1 MLRLGLAIAAAVAVI
16 DQLVKWWIIDWLAE
30 PPGFVEV
37 LPFFNLVMVWNR
49 GVSFGLLG
57 DAGLAPY
64 LMAGIA
70 GLVVIGLVVWLARVA
85 QRLLAVSIGL
95 IIGGALGNI
104 VDRLRFGAVA
114 DFVDLH
120 AGGYHWPTFNVADA
134 AITVGVAVML
144 IDSLLNRRG
153 EPK

>member
-1 MLRLGLAIAAAVAVI
+1 MLRLGLAIAAAVAAV
-16 DQLVKWWIIDWLAE
+16 DQLVKWWIIGWLVE

-57 DAGLAPY
+57 DADLAPY

-70 GLVVIGLVVWLARVA
+70 GLVVIVLVIWLAGVSE
-85 QRLLAVSIGL
+85 RLLAASIGL

-104 VDRLRFGAVA
+104 VDRLVYGAVA
-114 DFVDLH
+114 DFVDVH
-120 AGGYHWPTFNVADA
+120 AGGYHWPAFNVADA

-144 IDSLLNRRG
+144 IDGLLNRRG
-153 EPK
+153 APK

>member
-1 MLRLGLAIAAAVAVI
+1 MLRFGLVIGGAVVVI
-16 DQLVKWWIIDWLAE
+16 DQLVKWWLIDWLAE

-57 DAGLAPY
+57 DADLAPY

-70 GLVVIGLVVWLARVA
+70 GLVVIGLVIWLAGVSE
-85 QRLLAVSIGL
+85 RLLAASIGL

-104 VDRLRFGAVA
+104 VDRLVYGAVA
-114 DFVDLH
+114 DFVDVH
-120 AGGYHWPTFNVADA
+120 AGGYHWPAFNVADA

-144 IDSLLNRRG
+144 IDGLLNRRG

>member
-1 MLRLGLAIAAAVAVI
+1 MLRVGLAIAGAVAVV
-16 DQLVKWWIIDWLAE
+16 DQLVKWWIIGWLAE

-49 GVSFGLLG
+49 GVSFGLLS
-57 DAGLAPY
+57 DADLAPY
-64 LMAGIA
+64 LMAGLG
-70 GLVVIGLVVWLARVA
+70 GLVVIGLGIWLARVA
-85 QRLLAVSIGL
+85 ERLLASSIGL

-104 VDRLRFGAVA
+104 VDRLRLGAVA

-120 AGGYHWPTFNVADA
+120 AGGYHWPAFNVADA

-144 IDSLLNRRG
+144 IDGLLIRRG
-153 EPK
+153 TPK

>member
-1 MLRLGLAIAAAVAVI
+1 MLRFGLVIGGAVVAI

-30 PPGFVEV
+30 PPGFVAV

-49 GVSFGLLG
+49 GVSFGLLS
-57 DAGLAPY
+57 DADLAPY

-70 GLVVIGLVVWLARVA
+70 GLVVIGLVIWLARVA

-104 VDRLRFGAVA
+104 VDRLRLGAVA

-120 AGGYHWPTFNVADA
+120 AGGYHWPAFNVADA

-144 IDSLLNRRG
+144 IDGLLNRRG

>member
-1 MLRLGLAIAAAVAVI
+1 MLRFGLVIGAAVAVI
-16 DQLVKWWIIDWLAE
+16 DQLVKWWIVDWLAE

-85 QRLLAVSIGL
+85 QRLLAGSIGL

-104 VDRLRFGAVA
+104 VDRLRLGAVA

-120 AGGYHWPTFNVADA
+120 AGGYHWPAFNVADA

>member
-1 MLRLGLAIAAAVAVI
+1 MLRLGLAIAAAVAAV
-16 DQLVKWWIIDWLAE
+16 DQLVKWWIVDWLAD

-57 DAGLAPY
+57 DADLAPY

-70 GLVVIGLVVWLARVA
+70 GLVVIVLVIWLAGVSE
-85 QRLLAVSIGL
+85 RLLAASIGL

-104 VDRLRFGAVA
+104 VDRLVYGAVA
-114 DFVDLH
+114 DFVDVH
-120 AGGYHWPTFNVADA
+120 AGGYHWPAFNVADA

-144 IDSLLNRRG
+144 IDGLLNRRG
-153 EPK
+153 APK

>member
-1 MLRLGLAIAAAVAVI
+1 MLRLGLAIAAAVAAV
-16 DQLVKWWIIDWLAE
+16 DQLVKWWIIDWLAD

-57 DAGLAPY
+57 DADLAPY

-70 GLVVIGLVVWLARVA
+70 GLVVIVLVIWLAGVSE
-85 QRLLAVSIGL
+85 RLLAASIGL

-104 VDRLRFGAVA
+104 VDRLVYGAVA
-114 DFVDLH
+114 DFVDVH
-120 AGGYHWPTFNVADA
+120 AGGYHWPAFNVADA

-144 IDSLLNRRG
+144 IDGLLNRRG
-153 EPK
+153 APK

>member
-1 MLRLGLAIAAAVAVI
+1 MLRFGLVIGAAVAVI
-16 DQLVKWWIIDWLAE
+16 DQLVKWWIVDWLAE

-70 GLVVIGLVVWLARVA
+70 GLVVIGLVIWLARVA
-85 QRLLAVSIGL
+85 QRLLAGSIGL

-120 AGGYHWPTFNVADA
+120 AGGYHWPAFNVADA

-144 IDSLLNRRG
+144 IDSLLNRHG

>member
-1 MLRLGLAIAAAVAVI
+1 MLRLGLAIAASVAVV
-16 DQLVKWWIIDWLAE
+16 DQLVKWWIVDWLAD

-57 DAGLAPY
+57 DADLAPY

-70 GLVVIGLVVWLARVA
+70 GLVVIVLVIWLAGVSE
-85 QRLLAVSIGL
+85 RLLAASIGL

-104 VDRLRFGAVA
+104 VDRLVYGAVA
-114 DFVDLH
+114 DFVDVH
-120 AGGYHWPTFNVADA
+120 AGGYHWPAFNVADA

-144 IDSLLNRRG
+144 IDGLLNRRG
-153 EPK
+153 APK

>member
-1 MLRLGLAIAAAVAVI
+1 MLRLGLAIAAAIAAA
-16 DQLVKWWIIDWLAE
+16 DQLVKWWIVDWLAD

-57 DAGLAPY
+57 DADLAPY

-70 GLVVIGLVVWLARVA
+70 GLVVIVLVIWLAGVSE
-85 QRLLAVSIGL
+85 RLLAASIGL

-104 VDRLRFGAVA
+104 VDRLVYGAVA
-114 DFVDLH
+114 DFVDVH
-120 AGGYHWPTFNVADA
+120 AGGYHWPAFNVADA

-144 IDSLLNRRG
+144 IDGLLNRRG
-153 EPK
+153 APK

>member
-1 MLRLGLAIAAAVAVI
+1 MLRLGLAIAAAVAAV
-16 DQLVKWWIIDWLAE
+16 DQLVKWWLIGWLAD

-57 DAGLAPY
+57 DADLAPY

-70 GLVVIGLVVWLARVA
+70 GLVVIVLVIWLAGVSE
-85 QRLLAVSIGL
+85 RLLAASIGL

-104 VDRLRFGAVA
+104 VDRLVYGAVA
-114 DFVDLH
+114 DFVDVH
-120 AGGYHWPTFNVADA
+120 AGGYHWPAFNVADA

-144 IDSLLNRRG
+144 IDGLLNRRG
-153 EPK
+153 APK

>member
-1 MLRLGLAIAAAVAVI
+1 MLRMGLAIAAAVAVI

-37 LPFFNLVMVWNR
+37 LPFFNLVMVWNK

-57 DAGLAPY
+57 DSGVAPY
-64 LMAGIA
+64 VMAGIS
-70 GLVVIGLVVWLARVA
+70 GLVVIGLVIWLARVA
-85 QRLLAVSIGL
+85 ERPLAASIGL

-104 VDRLRFGAVA
+104 VDRLHLGAVA

-120 AGGYHWPTFNVADA
+120 AGGYHWPAFNVADA
-134 AITVGVAVML
+134 AITIGVAVML

-153 EPK
+153 EHK